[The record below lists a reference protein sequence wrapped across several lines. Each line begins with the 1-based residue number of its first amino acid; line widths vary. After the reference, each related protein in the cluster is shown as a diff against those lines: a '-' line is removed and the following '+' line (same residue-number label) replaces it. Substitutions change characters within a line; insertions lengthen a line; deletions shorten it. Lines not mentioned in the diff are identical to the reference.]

1 MAKRHQFLWKKTAAI
16 TASMTLAGIAAPMA
30 AHASSTV
37 KAQRGGTLNVAAIQD
52 IVTLDPANTGQVQWL
67 YDENVFSTLTDNN
80 SKDVPQPNLATSWTM
95 SKNSKQIVFD
105 LRHGVRFQNGNAF
118 TSADVKFSIERLLS
132 SQVKLL
138 PGNASKLADWAKDV
152 ASIQTPSPYRVIIN
166 LNQPEPYI
174 FDFFDNLY
182 IVDQKALHGNTAITT
197 VSEAVGTGPFA
208 LKSWTPGQSMVL
220 QRNRYYFV
228 KGEPYLNG
236 VQVNIVPNAETAYL
250 QLQAGQADFVANLP
264 SADVAALRKS
274 HPAQVVVGCPVN
286 FYFIGSNTTKPPL
299 NNRYVREAINHAID
313 RRRFVSQI
321 LQNQGEPITQVWT
334 PYSPFYLPKLDAQ
347 MQFSL
352 KTARELMK
360 KAGVSHA
367 SVELQVNANQP
378 PLAELAQIMQ
388 ADLAKIGITL
398 TIQTIPAAQYQQ
410 EAAKGDFPGL
420 FAGPTGNPCEPP
432 IDVLSNQQMNP
443 LGNSM
448 SFTSSIYRSLFSQ
461 LQHTT
466 NPVALKK
473 IDKKLTGFL
482 LNTSFIMPVATQV
495 SAFALG
501 ANVRGFTG
509 NRRNGGWPLGGVWL
523 KG

>member
-1 MAKRHQFLWKKTAAI
+1 MTKRHTTLWRGTAALV
-16 TASMTLAGIAAPMA
+16 ASLVLAGIAAPIT
-30 AHASSTV
+30 AHAAA
-37 KAQRGGTLNVAAIQD
+37 KAKPQRGGTLDVAAIQD

-67 YDENVFSTLTDNN
+67 YDENVFSTLTVNN
-80 SKDVPQPNLATSWTM
+80 SKDVPQPNLATSWSV
-95 SKNSKQIVFD
+95 SKNSTQVSFD
-105 LRHGVRFQNGNAF
+105 LRHSVRFQNGDRF

-152 ASIQTPSPYRVIIN
+152 SSISTPTPYRVVVN

-182 IVDQKALHGNTAITT
+182 IIDQKALHGNTAITT
-197 VSEAVGTGPFA
+197 TSEAVGTGPFA

-220 QRNRYYFV
+220 ERNRYYFV
-228 KGEPYLNG
+228 KGEPHLNW

-250 QLQAGQADFVANLP
+250 QLQSGQADFVANLP
-264 SADVAALRKS
+264 STDVAAFRKS
-274 HPAQVVVGCPVN
+274 HPSQVVVGCPVN
-286 FYFIGSNTTKPPL
+286 FYFIGSDTAKPPL

-321 LQNQGEPITQVWT
+321 LENQGEPITQVWT
-334 PYSPFYLPKLDAQ
+334 PYSPFYLPKLNSQ
-347 MQFSL
+347 MQFNL
-352 KTARELMK
+352 KTAKALMK
-360 KAGVSHA
+360 KAGVKHTTI
-367 SVELQVNANQP
+367 ELQVNANQP

-466 NPVALKK
+466 NPVALEK
-473 IDKKLTGFL
+473 IDKELTGFL
-482 LNTSFIMPVATQV
+482 LSASFIMPVATQL
-495 SAFALG
+495 SSFAIG
-501 ANVRGFTG
+501 PNVRGFTG